1 MSEEKPKCETGSQL
15 IAALVKAQ
23 AELEG
28 AKKDSENPHFRS
40 KYADLA
46 SVVDAIKPVSAKFG
60 LAYFQRFH
68 DNEGGIAIETI
79 ILHESGEQ
87 LSNGILRVPA
97 TKQDAQG
104 YGSAITYARRY
115 SLQTAF
121 GVAPEEDDGTAAAA
135 AEKNKKAD
143 PKPPAKAEP
152 KPEPAENTDKHVA
165 AWCKEMEGAS
175 VGDLGTFR
183 AWWKT
188 FEADINTD
196 CGKAGAAKVYAAFVA
211 TGTMLAK
218 KAAEGAK

>member
-1 MSEEKPKCETGSQL
+1 MKENKTEGSKL
-15 IAALVKAQ
+15 VAALVKAQ
-23 AELEG
+23 AKMEG

-46 SVVDAIKPVSAKFG
+46 SVVDAIKPVAEEFG

-87 LSNGILRVPA
+87 LSNGVLRVPA

-121 GVAPEEDDGTAAAA
+121 GIAPEEDDGNAA
-135 AEKNKKAD
+135 AEAKKKDTEKKALE
-143 PKPPAKAEP
+143 KVKADAATAS
-152 KPEPAENTDKHVA
+152 KITGHVNG
-165 AWCKEMEGAS
+165 WVTKMVDDVGSS
-175 VGDLGTFR
+175 VELCRG
-183 AWWKT
+183 WWDQ
-188 FEADINTD
+188 FGSEVVED
-196 CGKAGAAKVYAAFVA
+196 CGKVESEKVRAAWVA
-211 TGTMLAK
+211 TGKRLV
-218 KAAEGAK
+218 AENQA